1 MRGTPADRRGVVVSR
16 RSLLVAFATG
26 WSCTPGRQ
34 PSRPPSGDR
43 IAEIEWHIL
52 FLTNQ
57 RRMWQKLPQLEASP
71 ALADVARAHSRDMLS
86 RDFFNHIN
94 PDGANPR
101 DRVQKHGLAF
111 AGVAENIYSTR
122 NGTMDPA
129 ELASI
134 MVDGWM
140 NSPAHRRNILERS
153 LGYLGVGV
161 AMSDTQVL
169 ATQLFGR

>member
-1 MRGTPADRRGVVVSR
+1 VVVSR
-16 RSLLVAFATG
+16 RSLLMAFVTG
-26 WSCTPGRQ
+26 RSLPYERQ
-34 PSRPPSGDR
+34 ASAPSPADR
-43 IAEIEWHIL
+43 ITEIEWHVL

-71 ALADVARAHSRDMLS
+71 ALADVARGHSRDMLA
-86 RDFFNHIN
+86 RGFFEHIN
-94 PDGANPR
+94 PDGAGPR

-111 AGVAENIYSTR
+111 AVLAENIYSTR

-140 NSPAHRRNILERS
+140 NSPGHRRNILARS
-153 LGYLGVGV
+153 LKFLGVGV
-161 AMSDTQVL
+161 AMSDTRVL
-169 ATQLFGR
+169 ATQLFGG